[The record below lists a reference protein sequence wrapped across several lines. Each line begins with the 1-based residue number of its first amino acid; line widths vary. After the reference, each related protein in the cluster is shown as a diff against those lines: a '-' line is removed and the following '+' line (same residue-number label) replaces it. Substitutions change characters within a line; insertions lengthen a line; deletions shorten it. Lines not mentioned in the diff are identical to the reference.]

1 MCHEIS
7 LIMRRKA
14 HDSLGNV
21 SKRHVKGL
29 QILNLRASYQKINKN
44 KKNIDKINFISKIK

>member
-14 HDSLGNV
+14 HDSLRNV

-29 QILNLRASYQKINKN
+29 QILNLRASYQKINKY
-44 KKNIDKINFISKIK
+44 KINIDKINFISKIK